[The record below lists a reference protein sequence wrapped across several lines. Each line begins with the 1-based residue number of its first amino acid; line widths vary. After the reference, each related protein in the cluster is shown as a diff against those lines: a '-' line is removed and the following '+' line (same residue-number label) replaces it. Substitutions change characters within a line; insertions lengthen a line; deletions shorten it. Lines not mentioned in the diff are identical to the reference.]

1 MHEAERIIYSQ
12 MKKSKTSNK
21 VSRLQHYVPDP
32 DSRSR
37 HLQRILVFT
46 KEMVRKAKQVVL
58 SLIAYFW
65 KTYYLKNNNAEE

>member
-1 MHEAERIIYSQ
+1 

-21 VSRLQHYVPDP
+21 VSRLQHDVPDP

-46 KEMVRKAKQVVL
+46 KEMVSKAKQVVL

-65 KTYYLKNNNAEE
+65 KHII